1 MFIVMLSSPTND
13 PVNGARPSLLKQ
25 EMVEGE
31 EECMIILESLSEF
44 DTDDGV
50 TMLKQDH
57 L

>member
-1 MFIVMLSSPTND
+1 MFTEMLSSPTND

-25 EMVEGE
+25 EMGE